1 MNEGTKNILVK
12 LLTASEREF
21 YDYLRVQEL
30 EDTKMQE
37 KISETIALT
46 ELVKSNREVFDLM
59 TREFFKERD
68 RLSKMAINSLDIAI
82 NCGDEEFANIVL
94 NFLDT
99 IYKEKYLKYNF

>member
-1 MNEGTKNILVK
+1 MDEGTKNILVK

-30 EDTKMQE
+30 KDTEMQE

-68 RLSKMAINSLDIAI
+68 RLSKMAINSLDITI

>member
-1 MNEGTKNILVK
+1 M
-12 LLTASEREF
+12 
-21 YDYLRVQEL
+21 RVQEL
-30 EDTKMQE
+30 KDTKMQE

-82 NCGDEEFANIVL
+82 NCVAEEFERIMGFML
-94 NFLDT
+94 NVDRNKLQ
-99 IYKEKYLKYNF
+99 KGRK